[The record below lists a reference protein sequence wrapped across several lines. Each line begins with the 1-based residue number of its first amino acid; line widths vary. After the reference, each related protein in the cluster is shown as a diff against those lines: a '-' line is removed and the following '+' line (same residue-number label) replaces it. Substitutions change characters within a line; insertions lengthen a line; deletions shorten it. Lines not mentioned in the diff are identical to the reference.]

1 MDTHAYYIRIPFE
14 IGDLIKAKGYEN
26 KFIIEDIIHCYSC
39 KERYINNIYFKL
51 KDIDNNS
58 IYTKRYKDYEWQM
71 IKMNKE
77 MN

>member
-1 MDTHAYYIRIPFE
+1 MDTHAYFIRIPFE

-26 KFIIEDIIHCYSC
+26 KFIVEDIIHCYSC
-39 KERYINNIYFKL
+39 KERCVNNIYFKL
-51 KDIDNNS
+51 KDIDNDG

>member
-14 IGDLIKAKGYEN
+14 IGDLIKAKSFEN
-26 KFIIEDIIHCYSC
+26 KFIIEDIIHTYSC
-39 KERYINNIYFKL
+39 KERCINNVYFQL
-51 KDIDNNS
+51 RDIDLNTIS
-58 IYTKRYKDYEWQM
+58 TMPYKDYEWQM